1 MNRIERSEQK
11 IKDLFGAGEQPE
23 HLPEDPEFQEI
34 RNRFVFGDVFYEG
47 ELEDKTRE
55 LILLVVLTANQTL
68 PQLAT
73 HVWAA
78 LNVGLTPAEIKEAL
92 YQCAPYLG
100 FPKTQ
105 NALNEVNAV
114 FQEANVNFPPEP
126 RGTVDEDTRL
136 QKGLAVQKEL
146 FGEAIDTM
154 RANAP
159 VGQTHIQD
167 DLSAFCFGDFYTRN
181 GLDLKTR
188 ELLTFCIIST
198 LGGCENQVKA
208 HVNGNLRVGNN
219 EKTLIAAITQCLPYI
234 GFPRTLNAIAC
245 INAVISE

>member
-11 IKDLFGAGEQPE
+11 IKELFGTGKQPE
-23 HLPEDPEFQEI
+23 HLPADPEFQEI
-34 RNRFVFGDVFYEG
+34 RNRFLFGDVFYEG

-55 LILLVVLTANQTL
+55 LIALAVLTANQTL
-68 PQLAT
+68 PQLST

-78 LNVGLTPAEIKEAL
+78 LNTGLTPAEIKEAV
-92 YQCAPYLG
+92 YQCAPYIG
-100 FPKTQ
+100 FPKTH
-105 NALNEVNAV
+105 NALNEVNTV
-114 FQEANVNFPPEP
+114 FQEANVDFPSEP
-126 RGTVDEDTRL
+126 RGTVDENTRF

-159 VGQTHIQD
+159 AGQTHIQD
-167 DLSAFCFGDFYTRN
+167 YLSAFCFGDFYTRN

-208 HVNGNLRVGNN
+208 HVGGNLKVGNSK
-219 EKTLIAAITQCLPYI
+219 EALIAAITQCLPYI